1 MTVEALIDASVL
13 IEHLESKRQE
23 IPSRLGEL
31 VQTVSNIYRNT
42 VVLEAPRIT
51 GNLKSSIRVEDVD
64 PLTRRVYPDEG
75 QAPYAEYVLRGVRG
89 KATVEPNDFM
99 GRGAEKGREMSKS
112 YTDEFIRWLTS

>member
-31 VQTVSNIYRNT
+31 VQTVSNIYRNS

-75 QAPYAEYVLRGVRG
+75 QAPML
-89 KATVEPNDFM
+89 FM
-99 GRGAEKGREMSKS
+99 SLKVSAEKAGSSLMISWEEELKKEGKCQKVILMNS
-112 YTDEFIRWLTS
+112 